1 MFSRGLSESSTSSS
15 AVLAALLAGAAA
27 GTAAAAAVTLVQR
40 EVPRNTTK
48 SQVYLGAEERIL
60 KQLRS
65 ARIIPV
71 VSLNNASSA
80 AAVAAALVDGG
91 LPVVEVVFR
100 SEAAEDALR
109 AMAVGEPRAIL
120 GAGTILSAAMAS
132 RAVAAG
138 AQFIVSPGL
147 NPEVVDWCRGKG
159 VPVIPGVATP
169 SEIEAA
175 MRLGLTT
182 LKFFPAE
189 ANGGVAALK
198 AISAPYPSL
207 TFMPTG
213 GISVELLKSY
223 LSLKQVVAVG
233 GSWMIPEDLLST
245 GNMGGIKDLAQKA
258 ANAAQA
264 I

>member
-1 MFSRGLSESSTSSS
+1 MFSRGLSESSSSSS
-15 AVLAALLAGAAA
+15 ALLAAGLAGAAA
-27 GTAAAAAVTLVQR
+27 GAAAAVAVTLLWR
-40 EVPRNTTK
+40 EVPRNLTK
-48 SQVYLGAEERIL
+48 SQVYLRAEDQLL

-65 ARIIPV
+65 ARIVPV
-71 VSLNNASSA
+71 VSMKSSSSA
-80 AAVAAALVDGG
+80 AAVATALVDGG

-100 SEAAEDALR
+100 SAAAEDVLR
-109 AMAVGEPRAIL
+109 AMAAGEPRAIL
-120 GAGTILSAAMAS
+120 GAGTILSATMAS

-147 NPEVVDWCRGKG
+147 NPEVVDWCWRKG

-175 MRLGLTT
+175 MRMGLTT

-233 GSWMIPEDLLST
+233 GSWMVPEDLLST
-245 GNMGGIKDLAQKA
+245 GNTEGIKDLAKKA
-258 ANAAQA
+258 STAARA